1 MRFVALSMALTMMWP
16 TTQARA
22 EAACMKRDVLVKQL
36 VEKYHEKPAGQ
47 GIVQGQAVVEVYVS
61 DKGTFTMVTSYANG
75 LACILS
81 VGDSWEVLKRPKGTT
96 EM

>member
-1 MRFVALSMALTMMWP
+1 MRLLATSLALALLWP
-16 TTQARA
+16 AAAQAQQ
-22 EAACMKRDVLVKQL
+22 ACMKRDVLVKQL
-36 VEKYHEKPAGQ
+36 VEKYQEKPAGQ

-75 LACILS
+75 VSCILS
-81 VGDSWEVLKRPKGTT
+81 VGDSWEALVRPKGTT